1 MHRLLQVL
9 WMLVLFEL
17 GVLLLF
23 LPWVAFWDT
32 NYFLSHYPA
41 LRPYLLQ
48 PALRGTV
55 SGLGALDIFLA
66 ARMIRR
72 RPAGGEAQHSSS

>member
-1 MHRLLQVL
+1 MQRLLQVL

-23 LPWVAFWDT
+23 LPWFTFWDS

-48 PALRGTV
+48 PALRGTI

-72 RPAGGEAQHSSS
+72 RSADGETQHSSS

>member
-1 MHRLLQVL
+1 MQRLLQVL
-9 WMLVLFEL
+9 WMLMLFEL
-17 GVLLLF
+17 GVFLLF
-23 LPWVAFWDT
+23 LPWFPFWDT

-48 PALRGTV
+48 PSLRGTV

>member
-1 MHRLLQVL
+1 MQRLLQVL
-9 WMLVLFEL
+9 WMLVLVEM
-17 GVLLLF
+17 GVFLLF
-23 LPWVAFWDT
+23 LPWFPFWDT

-72 RPAGGEAQHSSS
+72 RPETGETQHSSS